1 MPKSTAEEPVFFTDI
16 ASGWERAHAAFL
28 DGKQR
33 RSGSRRTVESYS
45 GMLLRLL
52 RTLGQVAE
60 GGAQPG
66 GLTFRPQT
74 GTIRQCADRDHYQC
88 PHRLPELV
96 LQVSDPEGDG
106 QRQAV
111 QPAGTAADSAESRQR
126 SLGGA
131 GPAAPRGNQRRGGRP
146 AQLGHRPHAV
156 AHRTAFGG
164 DEPDSWLTHQRCA
177 TRDVS
182 IPGPGR
188 KTRPARAAVAA
199 ATRRAGSKRAIPPG
213 PLARVAGLAPMSC
226 HGCDRGVYRR
236 H

>member
-1 MPKSTAEEPVFFTDI
+1 MPKSTAEELVCFVDI
-16 ASGWERAHAAFL
+16 VSGWERAHVAFL

-52 RTLGQVAE
+52 RTPWQVAE

-66 GLTFRPQT
+66 RFTLRAQT
-74 GTIRQCADRDHYQC
+74 GTIRPRAVRDRWQR

-111 QPAGTAADSAESRQR
+111 QPAGLAADSAESRQR

-131 GPAAPRGNQRRGGRP
+131 RLEAPRGSQRRGGRP
-146 AQLGHRPHAV
+146 ARLGHRPHAL
-156 AHRTAFGG
+156 AHRAAAIGG
-164 DEPDSWLTHQRCA
+164 DESDRRLTHQ
-177 TRDVS
+177 
-182 IPGPGR
+182 
-188 KTRPARAAVAA
+188 
-199 ATRRAGSKRAIPPG
+199 
-213 PLARVAGLAPMSC
+213 
-226 HGCDRGVYRR
+226 
-236 H
+236 